1 MSRDKNLMTWI
12 TTLDREQLRSA
23 LFDCIDRLI
32 DIEEVS
38 FHEMSKSPYWD
49 CSGDRLDA
57 SEDKE

>member
-23 LFDCIDRLI
+23 LFDCIGRLI

-38 FHEMSKSPYWD
+38 FHEMSKSPYWSG
-49 CSGDRLDA
+49 SGDRLDG
-57 SEDKE
+57 SEDIE